1 MRACSPVVTVV
12 MIGLSFV
19 LLAMA
24 ASLTAATP
32 AFAAR
37 WANMQVKHA
46 WEPVPAKWSA
56 RGLPEDGTTIDLR
69 IKLKSHDS
77 AAIIKA
83 LYEVSDPKSARYVL
97 SYPEVH

>member
-1 MRACSPVVTVV
+1 

-19 LLAMA
+19 LLATA
-24 ASLTAATP
+24 ASFAAATP
-32 AFAAR
+32 ASTAR
-37 WANMQVKHA
+37 YADMKVKHA
-46 WEPVPAKWSA
+46 WDRVPAKWSA
-56 RGLPEDGTTIDLR
+56 RGLPEDGTTLDLR

-97 SYPEVH
+97 